1 MTDRVGEIRPSL
13 APGTSDTA
21 NSIRV
26 DRVSAE
32 VMMMLLADA
41 RLPTGA
47 HTQSAGLE
55 AALRGGMAPVD
66 VPRYIRARLRT
77 VTAVE
82 AAAAV
87 IARVRTVDAS
97 LGLTMNGIPTPGGD
111 RIPAPRDDRTPA
123 QSRDRTPAQ
132 SRDRTPA
139 QSRDR
144 TPAQSRDRTPA
155 QSRDRTPA
163 LTSPDNPDLPAALAA
178 VDAAWRARTISPA
191 LRETSVLLGRGYAR
205 LVRRLWPGSR
215 GAEALSG
222 IGKPGRAVVL
232 GVAAALAGLSAA
244 QLIRLIGYDDVQ
256 TVAAATL
263 KLEPL
268 DPVVTTGWVM
278 SAAPE
283 IERLVGELA
292 AIDDI
297 EQMPAFGAPL
307 IEQWA
312 QVHATTSQRLFR
324 A

>member
-1 MTDRVGEIRPSL
+1 M
-13 APGTSDTA
+13 
-21 NSIRV
+21 
-26 DRVSAE
+26 
-32 VMMMLLADA
+32 
-41 RLPTGA
+41 
-47 HTQSAGLE
+47 
-55 AALRGGMAPVD
+55 
-66 VPRYIRARLRT
+66 
-77 VTAVE
+77 
-82 AAAAV
+82 
-87 IARVRTVDAS
+87 
-97 LGLTMNGIPTPGGD
+97 
-111 RIPAPRDDRTPA
+111 
-123 QSRDRTPAQ
+123 
-132 SRDRTPA
+132 
-139 QSRDR
+139 
-144 TPAQSRDRTPA
+144 
-155 QSRDRTPA
+155 
-163 LTSPDNPDLPAALAA
+163 
-178 VDAAWRARTISPA
+178 DAAWRARTISPA

-205 LVRRLWPGSR
+205 LVRRLWPGSQ
-215 GAEALSG
+215 GAEALST

-232 GVAAALAGLSAA
+232 GVAAALAELSAA

-312 QVHATTSQRLFR
+312 QIHATTSQRLFR